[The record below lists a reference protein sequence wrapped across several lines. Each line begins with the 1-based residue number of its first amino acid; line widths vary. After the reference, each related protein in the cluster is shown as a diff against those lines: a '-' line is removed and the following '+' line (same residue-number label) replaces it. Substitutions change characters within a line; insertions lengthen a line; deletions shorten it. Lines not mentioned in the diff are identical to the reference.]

1 VKAVVYHRFGGPE
14 VLEIAELPEPKVNLD
29 GVLVRVRAAALNPA
43 DLGVQAGALAG
54 SRESYF
60 PVVPGW
66 DVAGVVERAGPAA
79 PEFTPGDE
87 VIGYVRGEV
96 EHHNGAY
103 AELVAADV
111 RTLVQKPR
119 SLPWDEAA
127 GLPLA
132 GLTALQAIDALA
144 PKPGETLLVHAA
156 AGAVGSLAAQI
167 ALGRG
172 ARVLGTA
179 SEPNHGYL
187 RSLGVEPVRYGE
199 GLAGRVRE
207 LAPAGVDAVL
217 DTAGRGTLAATP
229 DIGTR
234 VVSIA
239 EFDHPGATA
248 VFARLVPEDLR
259 TVAELAEA
267 GRLEVRVARTFP
279 LEQAAAAQR
288 LLAEGHAPGRIVLVP
303 W

>member
-1 VKAVVYHRFGGPE
+1 MKAVSYHRFGGPE

-43 DLGVQAGALAG
+43 DLGVQSGALAG
-54 SRESYF
+54 LLESYF

-79 PEFTPGDE
+79 PEFARGDE

-96 EHHNGAY
+96 EHRNGAY

-111 RTLVQKPR
+111 RTLVPKPR
-119 SLPWDEAA
+119 AMPWAEAA

-132 GLTALQAIDALA
+132 GLTALQAVNTLA
-144 PKPGETLLVHAA
+144 PEPGETLLVHAA
-156 AGAVGSLAAQI
+156 AGGVGSLAAQL

-179 SEPNHGYL
+179 SEANHAYL
-187 RSLGVEPVRYGE
+187 RSLGVAPVRYGE
-199 GLAGRVRE
+199 GLAARVRA
-207 LAPAGVDAVL
+207 LAPDGVDAVL

-229 DIGTR
+229 DLGTR
-234 VVSIA
+234 VASIA
-239 EFDHPGATA
+239 EFDLPGVTP
-248 VFARLVPEDLR
+248 VFARLVPGDLR
-259 TVAELAEA
+259 TVAGLAEA
-267 GRLEVRVARTFP
+267 GRLRVRVARTFP
-279 LEQAAAAQR
+279 LEEAAAAQR
-288 LLAEGHAPGRIVLVP
+288 LLADGHAPGRIVLLP
-303 W
+303 